1 MITYNLSED
10 NIISILEIHDKSYT
24 QIINNKVLNNDIILI
39 EEKLKKNNNIT
50 IKEQRLTNKNKEI
63 CDLILNSINDYS
75 EFHDFKFIECNI
87 LGKIV
92 GSKKDLIQFK
102 LVYINKLYEILLSQ
116 YNFELYM
123 YIRYNNNTIVK
134 DIIFSAE
141 DFKRAFY
148 FIKKQRSN

>member
-24 QIINNKVLNNDIILI
+24 QIINNKVLNNNIILI
-39 EEKLKKNNNIT
+39 KEKLKNNNIT
-50 IKEQRLTNKNKEI
+50 INDQRLTNKNKKI
-63 CDLILNSINDYS
+63 CDLILNLINDYS
-75 EFHDFKFIECNI
+75 EFHDFKFIKCNI

-92 GSKKDLIQFK
+92 GNNKDLIQFK
-102 LVYINKLYEILLSQ
+102 LVYINKLYEILISQ

-141 DFKRAFY
+141 DFKCAFY